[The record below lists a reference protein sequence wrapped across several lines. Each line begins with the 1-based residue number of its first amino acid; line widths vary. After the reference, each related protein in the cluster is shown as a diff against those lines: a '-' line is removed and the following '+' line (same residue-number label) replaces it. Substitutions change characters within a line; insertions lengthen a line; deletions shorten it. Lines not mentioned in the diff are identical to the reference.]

1 MAQQVSAK
9 RAATFSFATGRDSE
23 SLLDSLVG
31 LLFGHRDLSELL
43 VSNNHLEQR
52 PGLKPRMRGREYKH
66 RRQAV
71 PVHDRRKNDTGSH
84 RVNREWAGSKTA
96 IGQSPTPTVMED

>member
-1 MAQQVSAK
+1 MTQQVSTK
-9 RAATFSFATGRDSE
+9 RAATFGFATGRDSE

-43 VSNNHLEQR
+43 VSNNHFQQR

-71 PVHDRRKNDTGSH
+71 PVHDWRKTETGSH
-84 RVNREWAGSKTA
+84 PVNSEPAGSKNRHRSTTHA
-96 IGQSPTPTVMED
+96 